1 MRRWTLITI
10 IALFVVIGLAAAYQ
24 ILIASRHT
32 GPLPGPVPGHPL
44 PTATA
49 TTP

>member
-1 MRRWTLITI
+1 VRRWTLITI
-10 IALFVVIGLAAAYQ
+10 IALFVVIGVAAAYQ
-24 ILIASRHT
+24 ILIASRPT
-32 GPLPGPVPGHPL
+32 GPLPGPGPGHPL

>member
-1 MRRWTLITI
+1 MRRWTFITI
-10 IALFVVIGLAAAYQ
+10 IALFLVIGVAAAYQ
-24 ILIASRHT
+24 ILIASRDT
-32 GPLPGPVPGHPL
+32 GPLPGPVPGHSL